1 MKGNFCRPQEKLTEE
16 KAVENGRAKFTFL
29 ETCAQ
34 EKNLFLLKI
43 HEKKNK
49 RMVILNR
56 YYFTVS
62 S

>member
-29 ETCAQ
+29 ETCTQ

-43 HEKKNK
+43 HEKKK
-49 RMVILNR
+49 RR
-56 YYFTVS
+56 
-62 S
+62 

>member
-34 EKNLFLLKI
+34 EKKFISTQNTRK
-43 HEKKNK
+43 EKKEI
-49 RMVILNR
+49 VILIR
-56 YYFTVS
+56 YYSSVS